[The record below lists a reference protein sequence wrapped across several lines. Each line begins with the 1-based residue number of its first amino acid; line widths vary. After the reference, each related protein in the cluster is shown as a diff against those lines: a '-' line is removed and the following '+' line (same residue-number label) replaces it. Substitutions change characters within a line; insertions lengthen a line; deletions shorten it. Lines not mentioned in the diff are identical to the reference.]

1 MIINHCLVNLKQN
14 LRKIHKYIYIYIE
27 SMRFLKLLF
36 LKDLFGKIGNK
47 AKLPKKKKKESVEV
61 KKLEEENE
69 IVRSYILWT
78 GWRGKKQDR
87 REINRSRQ
95 GETQG
100 TFAAWRKF
108 SPRWGA
114 KWRRNL
120 HSKVH
125 AAPPRRAFAS
135 SVAFRTFANR

>member
-69 IVRSYILWT
+69 IVRSYIL
-78 GWRGKKQDR
+78 
-87 REINRSRQ
+87 
-95 GETQG
+95 
-100 TFAAWRKF
+100 
-108 SPRWGA
+108 
-114 KWRRNL
+114 
-120 HSKVH
+120 
-125 AAPPRRAFAS
+125 
-135 SVAFRTFANR
+135 